1 MPNKRITELT
11 AITTLASTDV
21 FHVGQTSTDK
31 KITAPNA
38 KAYILQYKTIG
49 GTAATD
55 ITTGNSTQT
64 LTNKTLTSPK
74 INSTTAVTSTSA
86 QINLLHGATVTTAQ
100 INKLTGLTVGSTQL
114 NRLDGIVANVQTSLD
129 NKFDRYSTAAYYPVM
144 VPIRFT
150 ASGTTKTISSADVL
164 SVLGLSGTSYAING
178 KAFTVGL
185 AQVASSTRVIPQFP
199 VTDVTTAANG
209 SGTKVTNIQLQS
221 LTNGYVYDATI
232 TFLLAGVTGA

>member
-1 MPNKRITELT
+1 MPDKRITGLT
-11 AITTLASTDV
+11 AITTLAVTDV
-21 FHVGQTSTDK
+21 FHVGQTAADK

-38 KAYILQYKTIG
+38 KAYMLQSKTIG

-64 LTNKTLTSPK
+64 FTNKTYTSPK
-74 INSTTAVTSTSA
+74 INSTTAVTSTST

-100 INKLTGLTVGSTQL
+100 INKLTGVTVGATEI

-129 NKFDRYSTAAYYPVM
+129 NKLDRYSATVYYPVM

-150 ASGTTKTISSADVL
+150 ASGTTYNISSATVL
-164 SVLGLSGTSYAING
+164 AVLGLSGTSYAING
-178 KAFTVGL
+178 KSFNIGL
-185 AQVASSTRVIPQFP
+185 ATVASATRVIPQFP
-199 VTDVTTAANG
+199 VADVTTAANG

-221 LTNGYVYDATI
+221 LTSGTVYDATI
-232 TFLLAGVTGA
+232 TFLLAGVSGS